1 MKKSAALR
9 GALAVCLSVTNLV
22 LICAP
27 CLAGCPAELNGA
39 VADYN
44 AKKYPEAF
52 AKLKKVSAANRNH
65 PYTHYYLGLA
75 YQAIGNW
82 AGAKQE
88 FKWNYDNSKDAEVR
102 YRSWAAYTAL
112 EKAKPGLS
120 SGSTVAQAS
129 GAGATAKKDS
139 TSNWGSA
146 ATLDKKAQV
155 LDASQ
160 FETVT
165 VTPTACGRRR

>member
-1 MKKSAALR
+1 MKKSSALV
-9 GALAVCLSVTNLV
+9 ALALCLSLANIVSL
-22 LICAP
+22 CPP

-44 AKKYPEAF
+44 AKKYSEAI

-88 FKWNYDNSKDAEVR
+88 FKWNYDNSKDAAVR

-120 SGSTVAQAS
+120 TGSVSSQTSSVA
-129 GAGATAKKDS
+129 TRNDP
-139 TSNWGSA
+139 TYNSNWGSA
-146 ATLDKKAQV
+146 ASLDKKATV

-165 VTPTACGRRR
+165 VTPTSCGRRR

>member
-1 MKKSAALR
+1 MKKSSALPVVL
-9 GALAVCLSVTNLV
+9 ALCLSLCS
-22 LICAP
+22 LAAMGPP
-27 CLAGCPAELNGA
+27 CLAGCPPELNGA
-39 VADYN
+39 ISDYN
-44 AKKYPEAF
+44 AKKYSEAI

-112 EKAKPGLS
+112 ERAKPGLS
-120 SGSTVAQAS
+120 KGSTTAQTTAT
-129 GAGATAKKDS
+129 ATAKKDP
-139 TSNWGSA
+139 TYNSNWGSA
-146 ATLDKKAQV
+146 ANLDKKAQV
-155 LDASQ
+155 LDAAQ

-165 VTPTACGRRR
+165 VTPGCGRRR